1 MPVDRPLPRGDRTK
15 ADDPLPANQG
25 GKAPIPAVD
34 EHIEIAHKLTLTTLA
49 LNGDMAGVADII
61 T

>member
-1 MPVDRPLPRGDRTK
+1 VPRRATCDGRHPKTFT
-15 ADDPLPANQG
+15 
-25 GKAPIPAVD
+25 IPAVD